1 MDKWEEN
8 LILAVVL
15 FALILLP
22 SLIPWSSAVEKRP
35 LRDSDLGPRKGKRKD
50 A

>member
-1 MDKWEEN
+1 MDAWENN

-22 SLIPWSSAVEKRP
+22 GLIPWSSLGEKRP
-35 LRDSDLGPRKGKRKD
+35 LRDSDLGPLPAKSKD
-50 A
+50 D